1 MPPGPH
7 VFLSPC
13 SLPQTVAAAWELH
26 TCLQLLQ
33 ELPEDPGGRSA
44 AAAPTDSGGVLA
56 GDSPLPHSMAS
67 MSAVVSQRQHL
78 HSLQRTFVDKAAAFL
93 QQELGRVADG
103 APQRPGAADAAGL
116 HRPAPADHSSLRR
129 RAGQLAPLLEVVG
142 VLRPAAVV
150 APREAYCQAV
160 NALLKQEVR
169 AAVAEVWRQAAA
181 ADAGGTVEPDLLAR
195 PSAAEAARWVVRTCG
210 CGWWLGSCWCTLL
223 ARATRKKER
232 QWADQPVPAL
242 LAPTPS
248 LPHPAPPPIHPHP
261 NPPPAPPTG
270 TAGAASLRG

>member
-1 MPPGPH
+1 MNEAHPACFAVEDAPLSHLLPNTKMPPGPH

-33 ELPEDPGGRSA
+33 ELQEDPGGRSA

-56 GDSPLPHSMAS
+56 ADSPLPHSMAS

-103 APQRPGAADAAGL
+103 APQRPGAAGAAGL
-116 HRPAPADHSSLRR
+116 LRPGAADHSNLRR

-169 AAVAEVWRQAAA
+169 SAVAEVRRQAAA

-210 CGWWLGSCWCTLL
+210 CG
-223 ARATRKKER
+223 R
-232 QWADQPVPAL
+232 QSGLVLVQTDC
-242 LAPTPS
+242 
-248 LPHPAPPPIHPHP
+248 
-261 NPPPAPPTG
+261 
-270 TAGAASLRG
+270 